1 MLWLLMFLPE
11 RPERERNVF
20 ENAFKELVFDVKYT
34 ETFLWV
40 TVKGDRRHSCGKS
53 TTMSLK
59 KGRMSRENGERSW

>member
-53 TTMSLK
+53 TTMS
-59 KGRMSRENGERSW
+59 